1 MTFTSPAFL
10 AANPFWA
17 ANVMFDQQMRLFQAS
32 TDFMLRAN
40 PWALMMRAG
49 GFDPLTADS
58 GLSRADCDDEI
69 PLNAGVAS
77 GGGEEAEPSNVSA
90 LSPTRPEP
98 AAEPSVKAAAE
109 PSADPAVEAAAET
122 VAEPA
127 VAASAR
133 TSGQPSVA
141 AAPAPAASN
150 APAGSPPV
158 TAPNRASGASP
169 ASVSEP
175 EPEPAMAAAAPAA
188 ATASGKARLRGTAA
202 RKGSSPRAARS
213 GASGRGRRK
222 PASPQILPGD
232 GSGPEGDR

>member
-69 PLNAGVAS
+69 PLDAGVAS

-98 AAEPSVKAAAE
+98 AAEPS
-109 PSADPAVEAAAET
+109 ADPAVEAAAET
-122 VAEPA
+122 VAEPVVDA
-127 VAASAR
+127 PAR
-133 TSGQPSVA
+133 TSGQPSIG

-150 APAGSPPV
+150 APVGSPPV
-158 TAPNRASGASP
+158 TAPNRASEASP
-169 ASVSEP
+169 APGSEP

-188 ATASGKARLRGTAA
+188 ATASGKAR
-202 RKGSSPRAARS
+202 P
-213 GASGRGRRK
+213 
-222 PASPQILPGD
+222 
-232 GSGPEGDR
+232 

>member
-69 PLNAGVAS
+69 PLDAGVAS

-109 PSADPAVEAAAET
+109 TAADPVADTATET
-122 VAEPA
+122 VAEPVVDA
-127 VAASAR
+127 PAR
-133 TSGQPSVA
+133 TSGQPSVVA
-141 AAPAPAASN
+141 AAPAASN

-158 TAPNRASGASP
+158 TAPKRASEAGP
-169 ASVSEP
+169 APGSEP

-188 ATASGKARLRGTAA
+188 ATASGKARPRGAAA

>member
-69 PLNAGVAS
+69 PLDAGVAS

-98 AAEPSVKAAAE
+98 AAEPSGKAAAE
-109 PSADPAVEAAAET
+109 PSADSAVEAAAE
-122 VAEPA
+122 PA
-127 VAASAR
+127 VDASAR

-141 AAPAPAASN
+141 AAPAASN
-150 APAGSPPV
+150 VPAGSPPV
-158 TAPNRASGASP
+158 TAPKRASEASP
-169 ASVSEP
+169 APGSEP

-188 ATASGKARLRGTAA
+188 ATTSGKARPRGAAA

>member
-69 PLNAGVAS
+69 PLDAGVAS
-77 GGGEEAEPSNVSA
+77 GGGEEVEPSNVSA
-90 LSPTRPEP
+90 LSPTWPEP

-109 PSADPAVEAAAET
+109 PAPDPVADTATET
-122 VAEPA
+122 VAEPVVDA
-127 VAASAR
+127 PAR
-133 TSGQPSVA
+133 TSGQPSIGA
-141 AAPAPAASN
+141 APAASN
-150 APAGSPPV
+150 APAGSTPV
-158 TAPNRASGASP
+158 TAPKRASEASP
-169 ASVSEP
+169 APGSEP
-175 EPEPAMAAAAPAA
+175 EPEPAMAAAAPA
-188 ATASGKARLRGTAA
+188 R
-202 RKGSSPRAARS
+202 
-213 GASGRGRRK
+213 
-222 PASPQILPGD
+222 
-232 GSGPEGDR
+232 